1 MHRKGMFVKNAEG
14 LVGIVFELSGS
25 TAEVHVI
32 NDDGET
38 VMVRKS
44 QNVSDWPQAALADV
58 PVSRRAE
65 PAVMARLGYV

>member
-14 LVGIVFELSGS
+14 LVGIVFELSGA

-44 QNVSDWPQAALADV
+44 QNVSDWPQSALVDV

-65 PAVMARLGYV
+65 PDVMARLGYA